1 MTVDT
6 APAPVTPAVELDIRP
21 LTVRIG
27 AEISGVRIDGDLDAA
42 TVAAVRTAI
51 VRNRVVFFRDQHHL
65 TPEIQ
70 IAFARLLGELTQAHP
85 SQAPLDG
92 YPLVHELDASK
103 GGRAGAWHTD
113 VSFTDRP
120 PAFSVLRAVEI
131 PPVGGDT
138 IWANTVAAYWD
149 LPAPLQQVAD
159 ALRVYHTNQH
169 DYGLRLQDLDGLPE
183 VFKERFFEFRS
194 KEFEAEHPVVRV
206 HPETGEP
213 SLLLGGFV
221 KQLTGVSQEQSFD
234 LLRTFADAVAKPE
247 NTVRWHWRTGDVAI
261 WDNRATQH
269 YAINDYADSPRIV
282 HRVTVAGTIPVG
294 RDGRP
299 SVSRA
304 GDASEYSPIG
314 TVPTPAV

>member
-6 APAPVTPAVELDIRP
+6 SPAPASTAVALDIEP
-21 LTVRIG
+21 LTIRIG
-27 AEISGVRIDGDLDAA
+27 AEIRGVRLDGDLDSATIAA
-42 TVAAVRTAI
+42 IRAALLRH
-51 VRNRVVFFRDQHHL
+51 RVVFFRGQDQL
-65 TPEIQ
+65 TPDRQ
-70 IAFARLLGELTQAHP
+70 IAFARLFGDLTLAHP
-85 SQAPLDG
+85 TQSSLDG
-92 YPLVHELDASK
+92 YPLIHELDASK

-113 VSFTDRP
+113 VTFTDRP
-120 PAFSVLRAVEI
+120 PAFSILRAVEI

-138 IWANTVAAYWD
+138 IWSNTVSSYWD
-149 LPAPLQQVAD
+149 LPDQLRDAAD
-159 ALRVYHTNQH
+159 KLRVFHTNQH
-169 DYGLRLQDLDGLPE
+169 DYGLRAQDLEGLPE

-194 KEFEAEHPVVRV
+194 KEFEVEHPVVRV

-221 KQLTGVSQEQSFD
+221 KQLTGVNQAQSFD
-234 LLRTFADAVAKPE
+234 LLRAFAEVVAKPE
-247 NTVRWHWRTGDVAI
+247 NTVRWKWRTGDVAI

-294 RDGRP
+294 KDGRP
-299 SVSRA
+299 SVARA

-314 TVPTPAV
+314 TVPTD